1 VDRETCLSFDRQ
13 DPLAPMRDEFVVPE
27 GVIYLDGNS
36 LGALPRQTLPRL
48 TQVIGEEWGSGLI
61 RSWNAAHW
69 IEAPARIGDKIA
81 RLIGAKA
88 GEVIVA
94 DSTSV
99 NLFKLLAGALRVQPG
114 RHFILTEASNFPTDL
129 YVAQGL
135 IDLLGGNHALRVVE
149 RSEIERSLDGSV
161 AVLMLT
167 HVDYA
172 TGAIHDMRR
181 ITAAAQKVGALML
194 WDLSHSTG
202 AVPVD
207 LDASEVDLA
216 VGCGY
221 KYLNGGP
228 GAPAYLFVAKG
239 LQDAMQSPLSGWMGH
254 AAPFAFEPEYRPAP
268 GIVRELAGSPP
279 ILSMLAL
286 EVAVDLWLRVD
297 QKESRRK
304 SMALGDLFIKQVDE
318 TCRDLGV
325 EVVSPREAAS
335 RGSQVSL
342 RHKEGYRVMRALIDR
357 GVIGDFRTP
366 DLMRFGF
373 APLYT
378 RYVDVFDAVRR
389 LREVLSSRSW
399 DRPEYIN
406 RLAVT

>member
-1 VDRETCLSFDRQ
+1 VDRDTCLSFDRQ
-13 DPLAPMRDEFVVPE
+13 DPLASLREEFAVPQ

-36 LGALPRQTLPRL
+36 LGALPRGTLPRL
-48 TQVIGEEWGSGLI
+48 TQVIEEEWGNGLI
-61 RSWNAAHW
+61 RSWNEAHW
-69 IEAPARIGDKIA
+69 IDAPSRIGDKIA
-81 RLIGAKA
+81 RMIGAIP

-99 NLFKLLAGALRVQPG
+99 NLFKLLAGALQVQPG

-129 YVAQGL
+129 YIAQGL
-135 IDLLGGNHALRVVE
+135 IESLGGNHALRVVE
-149 RSEIERSLDGSV
+149 RGEIERSLDGSV

-172 TGAIHDMRR
+172 TGEIHDMRR
-181 ITAAAQKVGALML
+181 ITAAAQKFGALML
-194 WDLSHSTG
+194 WDLSHSAG
-202 AVPVD
+202 AVPVN
-207 LDASEVDLA
+207 LNAAQVDLA

-228 GAPAYLFVAKG
+228 GAPAYAFVAKG
-239 LQDAMQSPLSGWMGH
+239 LQDALQSPLSGWMGH
-254 AAPFAFEPEYRPAP
+254 AAPFTFEPTYRAAS
-268 GIVRELAGSPP
+268 GIKRLLAGSPP

-297 QKESRRK
+297 QKEARRK

-325 EVVSPREAAS
+325 QVVSPREAEI

-378 RYVDVFDAVRR
+378 RYVDVFDAVRC
-389 LREVLSSRSW
+389 LREVLTSRAW
-399 DRPEYIN
+399 DRPEYAN
-406 RLAVT
+406 RLPVT

>member
-13 DPLAPMRDEFVVPE
+13 DPLASLREAFAVPQD
-27 GVIYLDGNS
+27 VIYLDGNS
-36 LGALPRQTLPRL
+36 LGALPRETLPRL
-48 TQVIGEEWGSGLI
+48 TQVVAEEWGKGLI
-61 RSWNAAHW
+61 RSWNEAHW
-69 IEAPARIGDKIA
+69 IDAPARIGDKIA
-81 RLIGAKA
+81 RMIGATA

-99 NLFKLLAGALRVQPG
+99 NLYKLLAGALQVQPG

-129 YVAQGL
+129 YIAQGL
-135 IDLLGGNHALRVVE
+135 IESLGGNHALRVVE
-149 RSEIERSLDGSV
+149 RADIERSIDGSV

-172 TGAIHDMRR
+172 TGEIHDMRGL
-181 ITAAAQKVGALML
+181 TAAAQKFGALML
-194 WDLSHSTG
+194 WDLSHSAG
-202 AVPVD
+202 AVPVN
-207 LDASEVDLA
+207 LNVAQVDLA

-228 GAPAYLFVAKG
+228 GAPAYAFVAKG
-239 LQDAMQSPLSGWMGH
+239 LQEALQSPLSGWMGH
-254 AAPFAFEPEYRPAP
+254 AAPFAFESQYRAAP
-268 GIVRELAGSPP
+268 GIERLLAGSPP
-279 ILSMLAL
+279 ILSLLAL

-297 QKESRRK
+297 QKEARRK
-304 SMALGDLFIKQVDE
+304 SMALGDLFIRQVDE
-318 TCRDLGV
+318 TCRDLGI
-325 EVVSPREAAS
+325 EVVSPREAEK

-342 RHKEGYRVMRALIDR
+342 RHNEGYRVMRALIDR

-378 RYVDVFDAVRR
+378 RYVDVFDAVGS
-389 LREVLSSRSW
+389 LRDVLTSRAW
-399 DRPEYIN
+399 DRPEYAN
-406 RLAVT
+406 RLPVT